1 MSKIGYSNSRK
12 LKGNIERILEMVDGS
27 LGDNTISGVF
37 KDENINIS
45 SQFVRE
51 IRIGAV
57 DASRKALSKK
67 IASNAIKGV
76 KPDKERIENIP
87 NNGALEA

>member
-12 LKGNIERILEMVDGS
+12 LKGNIERILEMVDGN

-37 KDENINIS
+37 KDENIRIS
-45 SQFVRE
+45 PQFVRE
-51 IRIGAV
+51 IRIGV
-57 DASRKALSKK
+57 IDASRKALPKKTASK
-67 IASNAIKGV
+67 AIKGV
-76 KPDKERIENIP
+76 KNDMEEIENTP